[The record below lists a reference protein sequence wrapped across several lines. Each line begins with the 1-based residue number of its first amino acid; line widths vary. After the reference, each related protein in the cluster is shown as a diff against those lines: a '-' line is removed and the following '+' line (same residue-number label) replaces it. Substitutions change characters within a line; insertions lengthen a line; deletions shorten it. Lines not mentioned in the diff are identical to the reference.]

1 MLWNQRETPWKFLKL
16 WERFFFFWGFF
27 LEREIQ
33 FVHQTSHLDT
43 RARTKSFIFMD
54 FRLQW
59 NDGEPK
65 YRHAGTIQET
75 GKQEDSCWCAALV
88 SVARLA
94 AHVAAA
100 RLRCEDLDFVVVTSS
115 GAVQAN
121 FDLKEGA
128 ELSRR
133 RAPSPFP
140 RRLSRASLTLAS
152 LPMVQQREAEV
163 MLWVKLE
170 ATSTEYLE
178 GKALDSQ

>member
-1 MLWNQRETPWKFLKL
+1 M
-16 WERFFFFWGFF
+16 
-27 LEREIQ
+27 
-33 FVHQTSHLDT
+33 
-43 RARTKSFIFMD
+43 
-54 FRLQW
+54 
-59 NDGEPK
+59 
-65 YRHAGTIQET
+65 
-75 GKQEDSCWCAALV
+75 
-88 SVARLA
+88 VA
-94 AHVAAA
+94 
-100 RLRCEDLDFVVVTSS
+100 SS

-128 ELSRR
+128 ELSGR

-140 RRLSRASLTLAS
+140 RSLSRASLTLAS